1 MPKPI
6 FVNDEGGINPL
17 VIDSE
22 EGERTASDLN
32 TKKRRANVRDLSA
45 VSRSDDR
52 APDVEL
58 IMVENWEVGSASGP
72 RQSFWDSSINFA
84 THNKLYNWLEP
95 DVERFEGVGHVALGS
110 DAEGLLARATMLVN
124 MKNVKTRKE
133 LEQIGVLQR

>member
-1 MPKPI
+1 MTSSLSKVELARRLKVIRMPKPI

-72 RQSFWDSSINFA
+72 RQSF
-84 THNKLYNWLEP
+84 
-95 DVERFEGVGHVALGS
+95 
-110 DAEGLLARATMLVN
+110 
-124 MKNVKTRKE
+124 
-133 LEQIGVLQR
+133 